1 MKRPL
6 PGKGIP
12 PWKKQTPKAGT
23 NSFTSGKERT
33 SAPSRSGNFLR
44 NSSREPFPFTRRS
57 AARRKQRRI
66 LWNRMRNSPGFF
78 LFTAGNSMHAL
89 KAAMPISAIIFFKS
103 VGSISNGEIGGVHGK
118 TYAGRDNRFENKRYF
133 TDQNTNKNRIA
144 FGEVIAELGEDENNT
159 NGKLRLA
166 FKETW
171 AIFQKYRN
179 MR

>member
-1 MKRPL
+1 
-6 PGKGIP
+6 
-12 PWKKQTPKAGT
+12 
-23 NSFTSGKERT
+23 
-33 SAPSRSGNFLR
+33 
-44 NSSREPFPFTRRS
+44 
-57 AARRKQRRI
+57 
-66 LWNRMRNSPGFF
+66 
-78 LFTAGNSMHAL
+78 MHAF